1 MMPARKTICSIGMNL
16 RVFSV
21 LAAADRS
28 LYGTDHAFIR
38 ALDGTNNSRLRYL
51 YRTRLR
57 IFSAPY
63 PAKTENGSGQDIDI
77 TTGQLAI
84 ATERE
89 HEGPAPAISERGQ
102 QTPIAAGIETQQ
114 STVSRPNL
122 VASAPLADHEAAI
135 LAQIT
140 VAGEDVGAAIDMG
153 IFAGLDRVIEV
164 FAVASC
170 AIATAERAAVPAVP
184 VVAENGGA
192 EAFRGDLHG
201 LTGDRLGLDIDTF
214 DVGSLAGLDTVVEL
228 SAIIAGAIAAAE
240 RTAALAVPI
249 KTEQHPAQTD
259 ALDVHGLTG
268 TIDGTG
274 VRTAG
279 VLAAQNELR

>member
-1 MMPARKTICSIGMNL
+1 MNL

-57 IFSAPY
+57 IFPAPY

-102 QTPIAAGIETQQ
+102 QTPIATGVEIQQ

-122 VASAPLADHEAAI
+122 VAGAPLADHEAAI

-170 AIATAERAAVPAVP
+170 AIATAERAAAPAVP

-192 EAFRGDLHG
+192 EAFRSDLHG

-274 VRTAG
+274 IRTAG
-279 VLAAQNELR
+279 ALAAQNELR

>member
-1 MMPARKTICSIGMNL
+1 MNL

-28 LYGTDHAFIR
+28 LYGTDRAFNR

-51 YRTRLR
+51 YRARLR
-57 IFSAPY
+57 ISPAPY

-114 STVSRPNL
+114 STVSRPDL
-122 VASAPLADHEAAI
+122 VAGAPLANHEAAI

-192 EAFRGDLHG
+192 EAFRSDLHG

-274 VRTAG
+274 IRTAG
-279 VLAAQNELR
+279 ALAAQNELR

>member
-1 MMPARKTICSIGMNL
+1 MNL

-57 IFSAPY
+57 IFPAPN

-89 HEGPAPAISERGQ
+89 HKGPAPAISERGQ
-102 QTPIAAGIETQQ
+102 QAPIATGIEIQQ
-114 STVSRPNL
+114 STVPGPDL
-122 VASAPLADHEAAI
+122 VTGTPLADHETAI
-135 LAQIT
+135 LAQFA
-140 VAGEDVGAAIDMG
+140 VAGEDIGAAIDMG
-153 IFAGLDRVIEV
+153 IFTGLDRVIEV
-164 FAVASC
+164 FAIAPG
-170 AIATAERAAVPAVP
+170 AIAAAERAAAPAVP

-192 EAFRGDLHG
+192 EAFRINLHG
-201 LTGDRLGLDIDTF
+201 LTGDRPGLDIDTF
-214 DVGSLAGLDTVVEL
+214 DVGSLAGLDAVVEL

-240 RTAALAVPI
+240 GTAALAVPV

-259 ALDVHGLTG
+259 TLDVHGLTG

-274 VRTAG
+274 IRTA
-279 VLAAQNELR
+279 

>member
-1 MMPARKTICSIGMNL
+1 MNL

-89 HEGPAPAISERGQ
+89 HEGPAPAVTERGQ
-102 QTPIAAGIETQQ
+102 QALIAPGSEIQQAPVACLDLVAAGT
-114 STVSRPNL
+114 L
-122 VASAPLADHEAAI
+122 VHHQAAI
-135 LAQIT
+135 LAQ
-140 VAGEDVGAAIDMG
+140 VAVTGKNTGATIYMG
-153 IFAGLDRVIEV
+153 SFAGIDRIIEIL
-164 FAVASC
+164 AVASA
-170 AIATAERAAVPAVP
+170 AIAASESATAPAIP
-184 VVAENGGA
+184 VVAKNRGA
-192 EAFRGDLHG
+192 
-201 LTGDRLGLDIDTF
+201 
-214 DVGSLAGLDTVVEL
+214 
-228 SAIIAGAIAAAE
+228 
-240 RTAALAVPI
+240 
-249 KTEQHPAQTD
+249 D
-259 ALDVHGLTG
+259 AL
-268 TIDGTG
+268 
-274 VRTAG
+274 
-279 VLAAQNELR
+279 

>member
-1 MMPARKTICSIGMNL
+1 MNL